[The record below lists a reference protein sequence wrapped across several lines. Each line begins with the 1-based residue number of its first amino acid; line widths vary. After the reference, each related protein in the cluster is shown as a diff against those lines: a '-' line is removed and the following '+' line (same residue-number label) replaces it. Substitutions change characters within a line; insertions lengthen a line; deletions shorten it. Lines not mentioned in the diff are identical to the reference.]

1 MKEIYCREAWPAG
14 ATRAKPG
21 HNASPYGKT
30 S

>member
-14 ATRAKPG
+14 ATGDKPG
-21 HNASPYGKT
+21 HNASPSGKR